1 MGKFGHKNWS
11 SPNWLK
17 SGTDINCFILV
28 SNSMLIFL
36 IFFHS
41 YFLGQIWSQNL
52 KFSKLTEIWYQGT
65 LLYVYHNF
73 NIYFCKVFVLHSFLG
88 KFDSNLVPNSVIVN
102 NFSVSQHASCYVQ
115 VYKVHF
121 TIRYLS
127 DLKTWKY
134 IQLLKEINI
143 FLTAIWLPHGQ
154 LWAIIKGAASLIRC

>member
-65 LLYVYHNF
+65 LLHVYHDF
-73 NIYFCKVFVLHSFLG
+73 DIYFCKIFVIHSFLG
-88 KFDSNLVPNSVIVN
+88 KFGSNLVPNSLIVN
-102 NFSVSQHASCYVQ
+102 CFSVSQHWTVTCE
-115 VYKVHF
+115 F
-121 TIRYLS
+121 TKFTSKYGKWVSHICTS
-127 DLKTWKY
+127 LK
-134 IQLLKEINI
+134 LENI
-143 FLTAIWLPHGQ
+143 FNYWN
-154 LWAIIKGAASLIRC
+154 R

>member
-1 MGKFGHKNWS
+1 MGKFSHKNWS

-65 LLYVYHNF
+65 LLYVYHDF
-73 NIYFCKVFVLHSFLG
+73 NIYFCKIFVLHNFGG
-88 KFDSNLVPNSVIVN
+88 KFGSNLVPNSLIVN
-102 NFSVSQHASCYVQ
+102 SFSVPQHSNCCVR
-115 VYKVHF
+115 VPKVHF
-121 TIRYLS
+121 TIRQLS
-127 DLKTWKY
+127 QSDKYFFETWRHR
-134 IQLLKEINI
+134 QLLKQINI
-143 FLTAIWLPHGQ
+143 IY
-154 LWAIIKGAASLIRC
+154 IITN